1 MDRKKQKI
9 SQPHYKKIYSDI
21 LTKKFPEKINE
32 CKSILSKK
40 ELSILDIIQ
49 LNQQIF
55 GYNEICSDNQRL
67 RSYDDQS
74 IVEILEYQ
82 KKNNLNNTQLS
93 IHFKLS
99 RNTIAKWKSNF
110 KI

>member
-9 SQPHYKKIYSDI
+9 SQPYYKKIYSDI

-40 ELSILDIIQ
+40 ELSVLDIIQ
-49 LNQQIF
+49 LNKQIF
-55 GYNEICSDNQRL
+55 GYKEIFSDNQRL

-82 KKNNLNNTQLS
+82 KEYNLNNTQLS

>member
-1 MDRKKQKI
+1 MDREKQKI
-9 SQPHYKKIYSDI
+9 SQPFYKKIYSDI
-21 LTKKFPEKINE
+21 LSRKFPEKMNE

-40 ELSILDIIQ
+40 ELSVLDIIQ
-49 LNQQIF
+49 LNQKIF
-55 GYNEICSDNQRL
+55 GYNEITSDNQRL

-74 IVEILEYQ
+74 ILKILEYQ
-82 KKNNLNNTQLS
+82 KEYNLNNTQLS

-99 RNTIAKWKSNF
+99 RNTIAKWKNNF

>member
-9 SQPHYKKIYSDI
+9 SQPYYKKIYSDI
-21 LTKKFPEKINE
+21 LTKKFPEKVNE

-55 GYNEICSDNQRL
+55 GYNEIFSDNQRL
-67 RSYDDQS
+67 RSYDNQS

-82 KKNNLNNTQLS
+82 KKYNLNNTQLS

-99 RNTIAKWKSNF
+99 RNTIAKWKSKF
-110 KI
+110 KV